1 MKKIEF
7 NNLEELLSFNIKYYR
22 YLNGLSQE
30 KLSELTNLVPSYI
43 SDIERGRHMPT
54 IKNIANIAKA
64 LDIEPYI
71 LLKNVER
78 DNEILSKINS
88 TRQYNQNNR
97 RDTNND
103 KTNL

>member
-1 MKKIEF
+1 MKKIDF

-64 LDIEPYI
+64 LDIGPYI

>member
-22 YLNGLSQE
+22 YLNGLSRE

>member
-1 MKKIEF
+1 MKKIDF

-71 LLKNVER
+71 LLKNIER

>member
-1 MKKIEF
+1 MKKIDF

>member
-1 MKKIEF
+1 MKKIDF

-54 IKNIANIAKA
+54 IKNIANIANA

>member
-71 LLKNVER
+71 LLKNIER